1 MDKGYK
7 EMMQKYAQQQKDAR
21 KQPKWADVKLRDATE
36 PDEFT
41 VTHVNQT
48 FDLVVSFSLKNGFL
62 KVAF

>member
-7 EMMQKYAQQQKDAR
+7 EMMQRYAQQQKDAR
-21 KQPKWADVKLRDATE
+21 KQPKWADLKLRDATE

-48 FDLVVSFSLKNGFL
+48 IDLLVRVCCSLGL
-62 KVAF
+62 LV